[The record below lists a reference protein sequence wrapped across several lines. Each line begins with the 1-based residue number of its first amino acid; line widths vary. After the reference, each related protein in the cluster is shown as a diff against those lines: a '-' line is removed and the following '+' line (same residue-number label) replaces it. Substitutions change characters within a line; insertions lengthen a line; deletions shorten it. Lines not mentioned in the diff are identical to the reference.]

1 MKYFTI
7 YITAIWMLLT
17 ISTSIVIAGDKALD
31 FRTDKVNQELIQLD
45 PVVVKGKSESEDKQY
60 IESRVLKS
68 HTVLDLAEI
77 LADELV
83 EVQMIRKGGYGNE
96 VSMRG
101 FGQENMKVFLDGGM
115 LEGACGSRKDPSLS
129 HVNMLS
135 VQDLVIKQGPF
146 DVTKPGYLG
155 GYVEV
160 VTKKPQNQD
169 SVEKSWVRW
178 AVLTIT
184 AADS

>member
-1 MKYFTI
+1 MKFFTI

-60 IESRVLKS
+60 IESRILKS

-101 FGQENMKVFLDGGM
+101 FGQENMKV
-115 LEGACGSRKDPSLS
+115 
-129 HVNMLS
+129 
-135 VQDLVIKQGPF
+135 
-146 DVTKPGYLG
+146 
-155 GYVEV
+155 
-160 VTKKPQNQD
+160 
-169 SVEKSWVRW
+169 
-178 AVLTIT
+178 
-184 AADS
+184 